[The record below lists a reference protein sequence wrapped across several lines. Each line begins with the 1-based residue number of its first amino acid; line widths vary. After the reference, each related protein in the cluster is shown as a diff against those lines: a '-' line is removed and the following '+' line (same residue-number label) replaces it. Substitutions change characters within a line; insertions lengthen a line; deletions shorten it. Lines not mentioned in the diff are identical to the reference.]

1 VIVARV
7 EISNPDKVLFAAGA
21 CAPLTKE
28 GLAKYYQ
35 SVSATLVPYLADR
48 PISMQRFPDGI
59 DGPGFYEKKV
69 PAHFPAWVDTIKVE
83 TAEDVQCQ
91 VVVNDQRSLVYL
103 ADQACVTPHTW
114 LSRARALDS
123 PDQLMFD
130 LDPSIEDSSRAVD
143 GVRRATAMTGELLDE
158 LGLTAFVKTTGSRG
172 YHVVVPLRQR
182 ESFDETRAFA
192 RDVAEVLVR
201 RAPDLLTTEQRKANR
216 GDRVYIDVA
225 RNGYGQTAVPPYAV
239 RARPGA
245 PVSTPIEWY
254 ELERVAPD
262 EFTVATI
269 MQRLSRRG
277 DAWHGMRRRAHGL
290 DRAREKLSRLRV

>member
-1 VIVARV
+1 MIVARV
-7 EISNPDKVLFAAGA
+7 DISNPDKELFTDGI
-21 CAPLTKE
+21 TKL

-35 SVSATLVPYLADR
+35 SVAATMVPYLADR

-59 DGPGFYEKKV
+59 AASGFYEKKA
-69 PAHFPAWVDTIKVE
+69 PAHFPAWVDTAKVE
-83 TAEDVQCQ
+83 TADDVQCQ

-103 ADQACVTPHTW
+103 ADQACITVHTW

-130 LDPSIEDSSRAVD
+130 LDPSTEDVD
-143 GVRRATAMTGELLDE
+143 AVRRATAMTGELLDQ
-158 LGLTAFVKTTGSRG
+158 LGLTSFVKTTGSRG

-182 ESFDETRAFA
+182 ETFDETRAFA
-192 RDVAEVLVR
+192 RDVADVLVQ
-201 RAPDLLTTEQRKANR
+201 RAPDLLTTEQRKAER
-216 GDRVYIDVA
+216 GDKVYIDIA

-239 RARPGA
+239 RAKPGA

-254 ELERVAPD
+254 ELDRVTPD
-262 EFTVATI
+262 EFTINTI
-269 MQRLSRRG
+269 PNRLSRRG

-290 DRAREKLSRLRV
+290 DRARDKLARLQNS